1 MRIWPGV
8 LTVVL
13 CGLLALT
20 GYTSVYAVGAA
31 VVLGQLLMSTLP
43 APTDRRGGVVAA
55 RPMVPVVAGSLV
67 ATGLM
72 LRPETLVGA
81 DGTTAVEES
90 TATAGFQLGLGPG
103 VAVAVLLALF
113 MQMTRRDGRELLVA
127 SVSYAT
133 ASAVLAICMSMWV
146 TIPELADGDAIVA
159 SGAAGAAAA
168 SVLWTVPGPRT
179 LLGIVAVAI
188 GGVAGGAF
196 GYAVDDGVSTGFG
209 AALGVTAALT
219 VVVGR
224 LAAAGWAPESARR
237 LGFEGVLPLALAGPL
252 VYLVGQFYV
261 L

>member
-1 MRIWPGV
+1 MASV

-13 CGLLALT
+13 AGLVALA

-31 VVLGQLLMSTLP
+31 VLIGQLLMAALP

-55 RPMVPVVAGSLV
+55 RPLLPVIVGSLV
-67 ATGLM
+67 ATALM
-72 LRPETLVGA
+72 LRPGSLVGA

-90 TATAGFQLGLGPG
+90 SSMAGLQLGLGPG
-103 VAVAVLLALF
+103 IAVAVLVALF

-133 ASAVLAICMSMWV
+133 ASAALAVCMSMWV
-146 TIPELADGDAIVA
+146 TVPSLADGEAIVA
-159 SGAAGAAAA
+159 AGAAGAAVAA
-168 SVLWTVPGPRT
+168 VGWLVPGPRG
-179 LLGIVAVAI
+179 LLGPVAFVMA
-188 GGVAGGAF
+188 GVAGGAV
-196 GYAVDDGVSTGFG
+196 GYVGDDGMSTDFG
-209 AALGVTAALT
+209 VAIGLVAGLM

-237 LGFEGVLPLALAGPL
+237 IGFEAALPLALAGPL